1 MLIMVNKLMD
11 DNTYTNKTWP
21 DVTGI
26 ELNDI
31 NKMECEFFLWASI
44 STFTWTRRPKSAG
57 LVSWRV
63 L

>member
-21 DVTGI
+21 DVTRI

-31 NKMECEFFLWASI
+31 NKMECEFFLQALI
-44 STFTWTRRPKSAG
+44 STFMWTRRPKSTG